1 MSIEP
6 GRLYV
11 VATPIGNLGD
21 LSARARET
29 LAEVDAIAAED
40 TRHTARLLGH
50 LGLKQPLISL
60 HEHNENERVA
70 MLRQR
75 LDSGSAIALVSD
87 AGTPLISDPGY
98 RLVRALREAG
108 REVLA
113 VPGPSSIVAA
123 LSVAGLPTDRFS
135 YEGFLPARS
144 ASRRKRLT
152 ALAGLEH
159 TLVLLESGRRLEAAL
174 ADMVEAFGPER
185 EAAICRELTKRF
197 ESTRLEPLAGLVD
210 WVAADPHRLKGEF
223 VILIGGAP
231 PASSADQA
239 VLPPVE
245 VMLQLLREEGLGAK
259 AAARVAA
266 QLTGG
271 STNQIYT
278 LAVQADKP

>member
-29 LAEVDAIAAED
+29 LAGVDAIAAED

-135 YEGFLPARS
+135 YEGFLPARP

-159 TLVLLESGRRLEAAL
+159 TLVVLESGRRLEAAL

-197 ESTRLEPLAGLVD
+197 ETTRLDTLAALVD

-231 PASSADQA
+231 ASSAEQA
-239 VLPPVE
+239 GLPPVE
-245 VMLQLLREEGLGAK
+245 VMLQLLRQEGLGAK

>member
-1 MSIEP
+1 MVSIEP

-29 LAEVDAIAAED
+29 LAGVDAIAAED

-135 YEGFLPARS
+135 YEGFLPARP

-159 TLVLLESGRRLEAAL
+159 TLVVLESGRRLEAAL

-197 ESTRLEPLAGLVD
+197 ETTRLDTLAALVD

-231 PASSADQA
+231 ASSAEQA
-239 VLPPVE
+239 GLPPVE
-245 VMLQLLREEGLGAK
+245 VMLQLLRQEGLGAK
-259 AAARVAA
+259 AAARIAA

>member
-1 MSIEP
+1 MVSIEP

-29 LAEVDAIAAED
+29 LAGVDAIAAED

-144 ASRRKRLT
+144 ASRRKRLK

-159 TLVLLESGRRLEAAL
+159 TLVVLESGRRLEAAL

-197 ESTRLEPLAGLVD
+197 ETTRLDTLAALVD

-231 PASSADQA
+231 ASSADQA
-239 VLPPVE
+239 GLPPVE
-245 VMLQLLREEGLGAK
+245 VMLQLLRQEGLGAK

>member
-29 LAEVDAIAAED
+29 LAGVDAIAAED

-135 YEGFLPARS
+135 YEGFLPARP

-159 TLVLLESGRRLEAAL
+159 TLVVLESGRRLEAAL

-197 ESTRLEPLAGLVD
+197 ETTRLDTLAALVD

-231 PASSADQA
+231 ASSAEQA
-239 VLPPVE
+239 GLPPVE
-245 VMLQLLREEGLGAK
+245 VMLQLLRQEGLGAK
-259 AAARVAA
+259 AAARIAA

>member
-1 MSIEP
+1 
-6 GRLYV
+6 
-11 VATPIGNLGD
+11 
-21 LSARARET
+21 
-29 LAEVDAIAAED
+29 
-40 TRHTARLLGH
+40 
-50 LGLKQPLISL
+50 
-60 HEHNENERVA
+60 
-70 MLRQR
+70 
-75 LDSGSAIALVSD
+75 
-87 AGTPLISDPGY
+87 
-98 RLVRALREAG
+98 
-108 REVLA
+108 
-113 VPGPSSIVAA
+113 
-123 LSVAGLPTDRFS
+123 
-135 YEGFLPARS
+135 

-159 TLVLLESGRRLEAAL
+159 TLVVLESGRRLEAAL

-197 ESTRLEPLAGLVD
+197 ETTRLDTLAALVD

-231 PASSADQA
+231 ASSAEQA
-239 VLPPVE
+239 GLPPVE
-245 VMLQLLREEGLGAK
+245 VMLQLLRQEGLGAK

>member
-1 MSIEP
+1 MVSIEP

-21 LSARARET
+21 LSERARAT
-29 LAEVDAIAAED
+29 LAGVDAIAAED
-40 TRHTARLLGH
+40 TRHTARLLTH
-50 LGLKQPLISL
+50 LGLRQPLISL
-60 HEHNENERVA
+60 HEHNEEDRVE

-75 LDSGSAIALVSD
+75 LDEGNAIALVSD

-98 RLVRALREAG
+98 RLVRALREVG
-108 REVLA
+108 LEVLA
-113 VPGPSSIVAA
+113 VPGPSSVVAA

-135 YEGFLPARS
+135 YEGFLPARA
-144 ASRRKRLT
+144 ASRRKRLA

-159 TLVLLESGRRLEAAL
+159 TLVVLESGRRLESAL
-174 ADMVEAFGPER
+174 ADMIEAFGPDR

-197 ESTRLEPLAGLVD
+197 ESTRLDRLEALVD

-223 VILIGGAP
+223 VVLIGGAA
-231 PASSADQA
+231 ASSPVQA
-239 VLPPVE
+239 GLPSVE
-245 VMLQLLREEGLGAK
+245 VMLRMLRQEGLGAK

-271 STNQIYT
+271 STNQIYAQAT
-278 LAVQADKP
+278 KADKP

>member
-29 LAEVDAIAAED
+29 LAGVDAIAAED

-135 YEGFLPARS
+135 YEGFLPARP

-159 TLVLLESGRRLEAAL
+159 TLVVLESGRRLEAAL

-197 ESTRLEPLAGLVD
+197 ETTRLDTLAALMD

-231 PASSADQA
+231 ASSAEQA
-239 VLPPVE
+239 ALPPVE
-245 VMLQLLREEGLGAK
+245 VMLQLLRQEGLGAK

>member
-21 LSARARET
+21 LSTRARET
-29 LAEVDAIAAED
+29 LAGVDAIAAED
-40 TRHTARLLGH
+40 TRHTARLLEY

-60 HEHNENERVA
+60 HEHNESERIA
-70 MLRQR
+70 MLAQR
-75 LDSGSAIALVSD
+75 LDAGSALALVSD

-144 ASRRKRLT
+144 ASRRKRLK

-159 TLVLLESGRRLEAAL
+159 TLVVLESGRRLEAAL

-197 ESTRLEPLAGLVD
+197 ESTRLDTLAGLVD

-231 PASSADQA
+231 ASSADQA

-245 VMLQLLREEGLGAK
+245 VMLQLLRQEGLGAK

>member
-1 MSIEP
+1 
-6 GRLYV
+6 
-11 VATPIGNLGD
+11 
-21 LSARARET
+21 
-29 LAEVDAIAAED
+29 
-40 TRHTARLLGH
+40 
-50 LGLKQPLISL
+50 
-60 HEHNENERVA
+60 

-135 YEGFLPARS
+135 YEGFLPARP

-159 TLVLLESGRRLEAAL
+159 TLVVLESGRRLEAAL

-197 ESTRLEPLAGLVD
+197 ETTRLDTLAALMD

-231 PASSADQA
+231 ASSAEQA
-239 VLPPVE
+239 GLPPVE
-245 VMLQLLREEGLGAK
+245 VMLQLLRQEGLGAK
-259 AAARVAA
+259 AAARIAA

>member
-1 MSIEP
+1 VSIEP

-29 LAEVDAIAAED
+29 LAGVDAIAAED

-135 YEGFLPARS
+135 YEGFLPARP

-159 TLVLLESGRRLEAAL
+159 TLVVLESGRRLEAAL

-197 ESTRLEPLAGLVD
+197 ETTRLDTLAALVD

-231 PASSADQA
+231 ASSADRA
-239 VLPPVE
+239 GLPPVE
-245 VMLQLLREEGLGAK
+245 VMLQLLRQEGLGAK